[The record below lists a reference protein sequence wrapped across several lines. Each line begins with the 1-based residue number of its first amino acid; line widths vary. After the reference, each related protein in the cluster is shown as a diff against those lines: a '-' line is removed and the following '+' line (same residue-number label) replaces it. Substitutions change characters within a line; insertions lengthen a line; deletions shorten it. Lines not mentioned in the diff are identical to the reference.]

1 MENAA
6 RVWFEGDLRQR
17 QQIQPAIFPAGPP
30 FNCEEFGATA
40 SCLAFMQLEKLDQ
53 ADGVPTAGFDVCYQT
68 ESHGFIEWSIAP
80 ARKIVSISATGLIAE
95 KRGLPRR
102 SAAARFP
109 V

>member
-30 FNCEEFGATA
+30 FTCEEFGAAA

-53 ADGVPTAGFDVCYQT
+53 ADGVPSG
-68 ESHGFIEWSIAP
+68 IR
-80 ARKIVSISATGLIAE
+80 AR
-95 KRGLPRR
+95 RPRR
-102 SAAARFP
+102 AALMAER
-109 V
+109 